1 MMRNEILIEGMTEG
15 RRLGNW
21 ETKSKRKR
29 NDQEWKIDVRNDR
42 RKKERKLRDD
52 NGEKKEW
59 WGMKDWFKKWEKEEG
74 KETERGQVR
83 EKGMMRN
90 EKLI

>member
-1 MMRNEILIEGMTEG
+1 MTEG
-15 RRLGNW
+15 RRKGNW
-21 ETKSKRKR
+21 ETKIKRKR
-29 NDQEWKIDVRNDR
+29 NDQEWKIDLRNDR

-52 NGEKKEW
+52 NWEKKEW
-59 WGMKDWFKKWEKEEG
+59 WGMKDWFKEWEKKEG
-74 KETERGQVR
+74 KETERRQVR